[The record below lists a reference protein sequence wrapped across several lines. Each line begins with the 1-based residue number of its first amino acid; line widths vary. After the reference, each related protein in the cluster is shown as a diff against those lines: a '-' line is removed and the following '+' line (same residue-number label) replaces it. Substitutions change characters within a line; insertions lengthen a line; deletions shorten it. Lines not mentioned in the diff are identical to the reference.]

1 MRILGLVGSARR
13 MGNTEVLVT
22 EVARA
27 ASALPPSVPPLDASR
42 VPADTAEAGAAKA
55 DADTPGIVRL
65 VRLSELRLLVCN
77 GCMACAFRGD
87 GQCPL
92 QDDMEFLLAEMEA
105 ADAFIL
111 GAPTYTLLPP
121 APVKA
126 WADRFIMA
134 LAREKKSAPK
144 PAVVVGV
151 AALVDWS
158 RHLLPILNG
167 LVMAYGFRLV
177 DSMIAYAPGPAEVL
191 LEHQNVSR
199 ATAAGRKLRLAL
211 AGQDLRPDFGPG
223 RCPVCGSDLFRIV
236 DSVVECGVCMAKG
249 KLVDQVATF
258 ESRPA
263 HRWEPE
269 ALRHHFHDWIRA
281 SGPSY
286 LAKRPEVRRLQ
297 RAYRLNKPW
306 WIRPPG
312 DG

>member
-1 MRILGLVGSARR
+1 

-27 ASALPPSVPPLDASR
+27 ASVGPASAAPLDAG
-42 VPADTAEAGAAKA
+42 T
-55 DADTPGIVRL
+55 VRL
-65 VRLSELRLLVCN
+65 VRLSELRLLSCN
-77 GCMACAFRGD
+77 GCMACALRDD

-92 QDDMEFLLAEMEA
+92 RDDMEFLLAEMEA
-105 ADAFIL
+105 ADALIL

-134 LAREKKSAPK
+134 LARENKSAHK

-158 RHLLPILNG
+158 RQLLPILNG

-177 DSMIAYAPGPAEVL
+177 DSMVAYAPGPAEVL
-191 LEHQNVSR
+191 LDPQNVAR
-199 ATAAGRKLRLAL
+199 AAAAGNRLRRAL
-211 AGQDLRPDFGPG
+211 TEQDLRPDFGPG

-236 DSVVECGVCMAKG
+236 ESAIECGVCMARG
-249 KLVDQVATF
+249 KLINQVPTF
-258 ESRPA
+258 EPRPA
-263 HRWEPE
+263 HRWQPA
-269 ALRHHFHDWIRA
+269 ALQHHFHDWIRA
-281 SGPSY
+281 TGPTY
-286 LAKRPEVRRLQ
+286 LAQRPEIRRLQ

-306 WIRPPG
+306 WIQPPSDRCEPTITG
-312 DG
+312 ETDSRR

>member
-27 ASALPPSVPPLDASR
+27 AGA
-42 VPADTAEAGAAKA
+42 PAESDPVVQGGATVDT
-55 DADTPGIVRL
+55 VRL
-65 VRLSELRLLVCN
+65 VRLSDLQLLSCN

-87 GQCPL
+87 GLCPL
-92 QDDMEFLLAEMEA
+92 KDDMEFLLAEMEA

-111 GAPTYTLLPP
+111 GAPAYTLLPP

-134 LAREKKSAPK
+134 LARKKTSAPR

-158 RHLLPILNG
+158 RHLLPILNA

-177 DSMIAYAPGPAEVL
+177 DSMLAYAPGPAEVL
-191 LEHQNVSR
+191 LDHHNVTR
-199 ATAAGRKLRLAL
+199 AAAAGRRLRLGL
-211 AGQDLRPDFGPG
+211 ADQELRPEFGPG

-236 DSVVECGVCMAKG
+236 DAGVECGVCMARG
-249 KLVDQVATF
+249 KLVGRRPSF
-258 ESRPA
+258 ESQPA

-269 ALRHHFHDWIRA
+269 ALKRHFHDWIRA
-281 SGPSY
+281 TGPSY
-286 LAKRPEVRRLQ
+286 LAKRPEIRRLQ
-297 RAYRLNKPW
+297 RAYRLNKAW
-306 WIRPPG
+306 WIRPPSALSPRRG
-312 DG
+312 T

>member
-1 MRILGLVGSARR
+1 

-22 EVARA
+22 EIARA
-27 ASALPPSVPPLDASR
+27 ASTLPSPEPPLDDGRA
-42 VPADTAEAGAAKA
+42 TAETARDGAAEEKTGA
-55 DADTPGIVRL
+55 HDTVRL
-65 VRLSELRLLVCN
+65 VRLSDLRLLSCN

-92 QDDMEFLLAEMEA
+92 EDDMEFLLGEMEA

-134 LAREKKSAPK
+134 LAREKKSGPK

-158 RHLLPILNG
+158 RLLLPILNG

-177 DSMIAYAPGPAEVL
+177 DSMVAYAPGPAEVL
-191 LEHQNVSR
+191 LDHRNVSR
-199 ATAAGRKLRLAL
+199 AAAAGTRLRLAL
-211 AGQDLRPDFGPG
+211 TGRDPRPEFGPG

-236 DSVVECGVCMAKG
+236 DSGVECGVCMARG
-249 KLVDQVATF
+249 KLVDQLPTF
-258 ESRPA
+258 DSQPA
-263 HRWEPE
+263 HRWQPE
-269 ALRHHFHDWIRA
+269 ALKRHFHDWIRA
-281 SGPSY
+281 TGPAY
-286 LAKRPEVRRLQ
+286 LAKRPELKRLQ

-306 WIRPPG
+306 WIRPPR
-312 DG
+312 DGHACARVGEKE